1 MRIKSIEISL
11 LKGEVTKPYISALV
25 PEGMTTFASVL
36 LRVTTDDGLVGLG
49 ETNPLPGFT
58 AESPESVMQMLRSRV
73 GPAVLG
79 MDPTNVGAL
88 HARMDAAA
96 PGNPFA
102 KAPIDIAAYDLW
114 GQSLRVPIHQL
125 LGGRLRDR
133 VPMIWPIGGATPAE
147 NVGEV
152 LEKIEAGYRS
162 FHIKIG
168 ALGPQ
173 IDVARVRAIR
183 EAVGPDIPL
192 MLDANQGW
200 DRTTALQTIRQ
211 LEEFAPSMVEQPVPA
226 WDIESMAAIQAAV
239 SVPISAD
246 EMVDSAHKAVELVS
260 RDAARVFSLKTGKMG
275 GFMRTLQIA
284 TIAEAAGIHYFINSM
299 IEMGVSV
306 AASLHVAAVVPN
318 LVNHGHAL
326 MSNLRITE
334 DIVTPASFA
343 YDGKS
348 ILVPEHCHG
357 LGITLDEDIVAR
369 RTLERFVID

>member
-1 MRIKSIEISL
+1 MRIKSIEVSL
-11 LKGEVTKPYISALV
+11 LKGEVTKPYISALA
-25 PEGMTTFASVL
+25 PEGMKTFESVL
-36 LRVTTDDGLVGLG
+36 LRVTTDEGLVGLG
-49 ETNPLPGFT
+49 ETNPHPGFT
-58 AESPESVMQMLRSRV
+58 AESPESVMQVLHNRV

-79 MDPTNVGAL
+79 MDPTQIGAL

-102 KAPIDIAAYDLW
+102 KAPLDIAAYDLW
-114 GQSLRVPIHQL
+114 GQALRVPVHQL

-147 NVGEV
+147 NVEEV
-152 LEKIEAGYRS
+152 QEKLEEGYRS

-173 IDVARVRAIR
+173 IDIARMRAIR

-200 DRTTALQTIRQ
+200 DRSTALQTIRHI
-211 LEEFAPSMVEQPVPA
+211 EEFSPSMVEQPVPA
-226 WDIESMAAIQAAV
+226 WDIESMVAIQAAV

-246 EMVDSAHKAVELVS
+246 EMVDSAHKAMELVC

-284 TIAEAAGIHYFINSM
+284 AIAEAAGIHCFINSM

-318 LVNHGHAL
+318 LVDHGHAL

-334 DIVTPASFA
+334 DIVTPASFS
-343 YDGKS
+343 YEGKI
-348 ILVPEHCHG
+348 ILVPDQCHG
-357 LGITLDEDIVAR
+357 LGIILDEDIVRR
-369 RTLERFVID
+369 RTIKRFVIN